1 MLLLCM
7 LITTNEFAQTKKF
20 NDKYDEF
27 DYYAKPSETSV
38 LANYFK
44 NKLTN
49 NLVEAANFKDS
60 IGSHQRIFLTF
71 RFNQENKMVMV
82 KAHSA
87 YTELNT
93 EIEEA
98 FKKFDIN
105 QLSIPEKST
114 LNNYALQI
122 ISRENNKNSISC
134 NTVVVYDRYP
144 VFEGCDSINNYGKM
158 KSCINKQLE
167 AHIVKNISP
176 QAIKKAKLLGRLK
189 LYPKFIINEEGG
201 IENIVC
207 KAPTDSLSA
216 EFKQLIALFPKAKK
230 AATRNG
236 QPTKFAYYGSIGLQ
250 IDSDD
255 KKYEEA
261 VLQSNDSILNPN
273 NELALHFKNEINEDA
288 LQRFYF
294 SKNGKALYIYFGINK
309 KGKLID
315 VKSNSMNKDDN
326 KRIVDI
332 FKKFPVEKL
341 NITNPNKLDSYR
353 FTIITKGHKNVIE
366 CNDKPD
372 VFNYPL
378 FDKSCGKSDSALE
391 VRTCLNESIAY
402 LIISEFNTKL
412 NSKTTLTGEIRI
424 VTRFEINTLG
434 EFVNIKVTAPNPYL
448 ENELIRIIKD
458 EFPKVYKPA
467 YRNGKPDLSRWTIP
481 VVFVVRDNK
490 PEDPFKEL
498 KKKF

>member
-114 LNNYALQI
+114 LNNYVLQI
-122 ISRENNKNSISC
+122 ISRENNKNSINC
-134 NTVVVYDRYP
+134 NTKVVYDRYP

-176 QAIKKAKLLGRLK
+176 QSIKKAKLLGRLK

-255 KKYEEA
+255 KKYEQT
-261 VLQSNDSILNPN
+261 VLSVNDSILNPN
-273 NELALHFKNEINEDA
+273 NALALHYKQNLTEEDLKNIIFPVNT
-288 LQRFYF
+288 
-294 SKNGKALYIYFGINK
+294 KHIYIYFGINK
-309 KGKLID
+309 KGKLTD
-315 VKSNSMNKDDN
+315 LKSNTMNPKFND
-326 KRIVDI
+326 RIIKI
-332 FKKFPVEKL
+332 FKDFPIEEINIQDPYKL
-341 NITNPNKLDSYR
+341 ESYR
-353 FTIITKGHKNVIE
+353 FSLITKAHKNIIE
-366 CNDKPD
+366 CNNKPEIYA
-372 VFNYPL
+372 YPL
-378 FDKSCGKSDSALE
+378 FDRSCEKSSSALDVKRCFNDKISSIIIFE
-391 VRTCLNESIAY
+391 FDRQLRTK
-402 LIISEFNTKL
+402 TK
-412 NSKTTLTGEIRI
+412 LTGEIRLF
-424 VTRFEINTLG
+424 TSFEINTEG
-434 EFVNIKVTAPNPYL
+434 EFVNIKVKAPNPFL
-448 ENELIRIIKD
+448 ENEMVRIIK
-458 EFPKVYKPA
+458 EIPKLYKPA
-467 YRNGKPDLSRWTIP
+467 YLNRKPTLFKFTLP
-481 VVFVVRDNK
+481 VIFSVGENK
-490 PEDPFKEL
+490 PEDPFKGLE
-498 KKKF
+498 KKF